1 MKLNPVHYNASHS
14 FILFLRMFNDFQ
26 DRVDKRCS
34 QTDTTMEDVKN
45 DLMNV
50 VTDLKTMMEKTF
62 QTLSTPGNVQGK
74 KPLDLLV
81 SW

>member
-1 MKLNPVHYNASHS
+1 MKLNPVHCNASQS
-14 FILFLRMFNDFQ
+14 FILFLRMFN